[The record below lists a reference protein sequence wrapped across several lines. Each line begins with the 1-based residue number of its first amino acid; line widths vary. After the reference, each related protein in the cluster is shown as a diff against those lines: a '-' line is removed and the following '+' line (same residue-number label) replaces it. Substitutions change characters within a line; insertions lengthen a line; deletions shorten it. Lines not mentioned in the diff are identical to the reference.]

1 MISIVVPMYNAER
14 YINKCITSILNQT
27 YSDFELII
35 VDDGSIDSSLSIV
48 KDYAAKDSR
57 IIIVHKENG
66 GVSSARNEGI
76 RHARGEYICFIDS
89 DDDINVDYLEKSLDK
104 IGQFDL
110 VVSGF
115 NFIKGRKTKKIKLI
129 EREYNKNELN
139 DFIKDGC
146 AGTYIYSVVNK
157 IFKLALVKDL
167 PFSITKSHGEDT
179 DFVLNYLGRCN
190 SIKAI
195 DYQGYNYIINNNSSS
210 LSKVEK
216 FDSRIEAYF
225 DQFNKFEAFNTKND
239 KTYLDTMGSVFL
251 IQCFSAII
259 NLVKN
264 KKLKKN
270 KKVSSCKRLF
280 NNEEFIKILN
290 STNPINFK
298 SKLSKFIFKIKSIK
312 IKLFFINLISIVKM

>member
-27 YSDFELII
+27 CSDFELII

-48 KDYAAKDSR
+48 KDYATKDSR

-89 DDDINVDYLEKSLDK
+89 DDYINVDYLEKSLDK

-115 NFIKGRKTKKIKLI
+115 NFIKGKKTKKIKPI

-139 DFIKDGC
+139 DFIIDGC
-146 AGTYIYSVVNK
+146 KGTYIYSVVNK

-167 PFSITKSHGEDT
+167 LFSITKSHGEDT

-195 DYQGYNYIINNNSSS
+195 DYQGYNYIIYNNSSS

-239 KTYLDTMGSVFL
+239 KEYLDTMGSVFL

-259 NLVKN
+259 NLVNN
-264 KKLKKN
+264 KKLKKSE
-270 KKVSSCKRLF
+270 KISSCKRLF
-280 NNEEFIKILN
+280 NNQAFIKILN

-298 SKLSKFIFKIKSIK
+298 SKLSQFTFKIKSLK
-312 IKLFFINLISIVKM
+312 IKLFFINLISIIKM